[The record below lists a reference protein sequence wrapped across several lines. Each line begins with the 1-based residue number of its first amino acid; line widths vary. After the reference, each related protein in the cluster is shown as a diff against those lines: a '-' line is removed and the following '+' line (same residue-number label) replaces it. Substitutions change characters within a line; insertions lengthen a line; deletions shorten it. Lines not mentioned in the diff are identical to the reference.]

1 MRSFS
6 TSRWLLALLLAT
18 SVRAAAQDAGQLDD
32 VTVTQMDGVGGLRV
46 DGCRLDGGA
55 AAAVFG
61 RAGLAGTRELWLAD
75 THMTRGGLDALLAS
89 PVARDVE
96 VVWLNDRVMLEP
108 GGIRGLL
115 RLPRLRRLHPASQV
129 DASPDELVDANALG
143 RKAPATVALDLER
156 FSDDQLGRMAWSS
169 ARALRVAVQAR
180 GDQLVRLERTG
191 VLKMVSELDGTC
203 PASCIR
209 RLARSGR
216 LGALESLALNCHHT
230 VETARALAGARLPRL
245 RSLALT
251 YDAETCQDDQGRAR
265 RGIGPAGV
273 TALLAAPWAAQL
285 RELRLVGQQLGEPGA
300 GAIAAAPQLAG
311 LRVLVIGTGSARR
324 PRRGAARG
332 CGDIRSGAGDAAP
345 RRQRRRR
352 GTIDVGQRGA
362 GGTGPERAAARTAH
376 ARGRLQQAHRRSGG
390 ARAGGGGVGAAA
402 APARG
407 DGASAL
413 RIARA
418 ERAGGAGVGG
428 PVYGGAGICA
438 PSAVVRV
445 ETSADRCGKLIR
457 CTGIR
462 APLPSIAITSFCAR
476 KRRTSVSNRRTRS
489 RRR

>member
-311 LRVLVIGTGSARR
+311 LRVLVIGTDPLGARAVEQLVGAATFAAGLETLRLVGSDVEGEPSTLDSAALAALARSARLPALR
-324 PRRGAARG
+324 TLEVGFNKRIDEAAVRALGAAAWVRRLRRLEVTGLPLSESLERNAPAARG
-332 CGDIRSGAGDAAP
+332 WAVRC
-345 RRQRRRR
+345 
-352 GTIDVGQRGA
+352 T
-362 GGTGPERAAARTAH
+362 
-376 ARGRLQQAHRRSGG
+376 G
-390 ARAGGGGVGAAA
+390 ARAF
-402 APARG
+402 AP
-407 DGASAL
+407 
-413 RIARA
+413 
-418 ERAGGAGVGG
+418 
-428 PVYGGAGICA
+428 
-438 PSAVVRV
+438 
-445 ETSADRCGKLIR
+445 
-457 CTGIR
+457 R
-462 APLPSIAITSFCAR
+462 AP
-476 KRRTSVSNRRTRS
+476 
-489 RRR
+489 

>member
-89 PVARDVE
+89 PVARDIE

-115 RLPRLRRLHPASQV
+115 RLPRLRRLRPAGRVKGGFRSNWSTQ
-129 DASPDELVDANALG
+129 NALG
-143 RKAPATVALDLER
+143 AARHPPPVALNLER

-300 GAIAAAPQLAG
+300 GAIAAAPQLVG
-311 LRVLVIGTGSARR
+311 LRVLVIGTDPLGARAVEQLV
-324 PRRGAARG
+324 GAATFA
-332 CGDIRSGAGDAAP
+332 AGRDAAP

-402 APARG
+402 AAARG

-413 RIARA
+413 RIVRA
-418 ERAGGAGVGG
+418 ERAGGAGVG
-428 PVYGGAGICA
+428 
-438 PSAVVRV
+438 AV
-445 ETSADRCGKLIR
+445 R
-457 CTGIR
+457 CTGARAFAPR
-462 APLPSIAITSFCAR
+462 AP
-476 KRRTSVSNRRTRS
+476 
-489 RRR
+489 